1 MPNEIQVHILC
12 YLDMSEILAV
22 RVTSKPL
29 WELVQLNASILSRVV
44 LRSSSL
50 GYDPLFLDTL
60 YPPPLPLEKLDYF
73 LQMMHRE
80 KIVLRMVATIADYV
94 QTKIYLIKSTS
105 RRKQFAASRA
115 RMENR
120 MKAPTFVI
128 YHFLEKFRA
137 ALVRGSQVA
146 CSSSRATSAVSVS
159 FENEI
164 QREIINGYPE
174 EIILP
179 AFQFYRIM
187 VSAYRQKLRPPTYA
201 GTLERKLRGWD
212 RTPASDA
219 DVAQVLIYGGM
230 EEVLKV
236 MTQSTYGARLQAL
249 NVAIDRISGRFLA
262 GGLTESIESMWK
274 SKPRFISELDVPAIS
289 NIKYMS
295 QGSTVRLTS
304 LYLPWLSVIV
314 AKRRKVDV
322 TEGMLGQ
329 QMPAAQASG
338 PQIPSPFA
346 YIEDLLKDHKIGA
359 TSGGTGITVEDF
371 AARANAPDED
381 GDDDAA
387 AVPTTATQAPTAE
400 HGSLSFPTQY
410 G

>member
-12 YLDMSEILAV
+12 YLDISEILSL
-22 RVTSKPL
+22 RITSKPL
-29 WELVQLNASILSRVV
+29 WALVQLNASILSRIV

-50 GYDPLFLDTL
+50 GCNPLFLDTL
-60 YPPPLPLEKLDYF
+60 YPPPLSMEKLDYF

-80 KIVLRMVATIADYV
+80 RTVSRMVATVADYV
-94 QTKIYLIKSTS
+94 QTKIYLIRSTS

-115 RMENR
+115 RMENG
-120 MKAPTFVI
+120 MKASTFVI
-128 YHFLEKFRA
+128 YHFLEKFRI
-137 ALVRGSQVA
+137 ALVRDSQQA
-146 CSSSRATSAVSVS
+146 CGDSGDTSAIPLSL
-159 FENEI
+159 ETEM

-174 EIILP
+174 DVLLP

-230 EEVLKV
+230 EEVLEV
-236 MTQSTYGARLQAL
+236 MLQPTYGARLQAL
-249 NVAIDRISGRFLA
+249 NLAIDQISGSFLPTGA
-262 GGLTESIESMWK
+262 TWTEGMP
-274 SKPRFISELDVPAIS
+274 KPRFISELDIPALS

-295 QGSTVRLTS
+295 QGSTMKLTA
-304 LYLPWLSVIV
+304 LYLPWLSAIV
-314 AKRRKVDV
+314 AKRRKLDG
-322 TEGMLGQ
+322 TEATLGE
-329 QMPAAQASG
+329 QMPATQMSG
-338 PQIPSPFA
+338 PQIPSPFT
-346 YIEDLLKDHKIGA
+346 YIEDLIKDDNTGA
-359 TSGGTGITVEDF
+359 ASGGIGITVEDI

-381 GDDDAA
+381 VDDDAA
-387 AVPTTATQAPTAE
+387 AVPTDATHAPTAE
-400 HGSLSFPTQY
+400 HRSLSFPTQY

>member
-12 YLDMSEILAV
+12 YLDMPEILSL
-22 RVTSKPL
+22 RITSKPL
-29 WELVQLNASILSRVV
+29 WELIQLNASIISRVV

-50 GYDPLFLDTL
+50 GSDPLFLETL
-60 YPPPLPLEKLDYF
+60 YRPPLPVEKLDYF

-80 KIVLRMVATIADYV
+80 RTVLRMVSTIADYV
-94 QTKIYLIKSTS
+94 QMKIYQVKSTS
-105 RRKQFAASRA
+105 RRKQFAPSRA

-120 MKAPTFVI
+120 MKASTFVI

-137 ALVRGSQVA
+137 GLVQNSERA
-146 CSSSRATSAVSVS
+146 CSNSHGTLRPSES
-159 FENEI
+159 FENEM

-174 EIILP
+174 GTLLP

-201 GTLERKLRGWD
+201 GTIERKLRGWD

-236 MTQSTYGARLQAL
+236 MLQPTYGARLQAL
-249 NVAIDRISGRFLA
+249 NVAIDRIRGSSLPSASRW
-262 GGLTESIESMWK
+262 TEGK
-274 SKPRFISELDVPAIS
+274 SKPKFASELDIPVIS
-289 NIKYMS
+289 SIKYMS
-295 QGSTVRLTS
+295 QGSTVKLTA
-304 LYLPWLSVIV
+304 LYLPWLSAIV
-314 AKRRKVDV
+314 AKQRKVDG
-322 TEGMLGQ
+322 TEAATLGP
-329 QMPAAQASG
+329 QMPTAQMSG

-346 YIEDLLKDHKIGA
+346 YIEDLLKDHKTGA
-359 TSGGTGITVEDF
+359 ASGGTGITVEDF

-387 AVPTTATQAPTAE
+387 AVPTDDTHPPAGQ
-400 HGSLSFPTQY
+400 HRSLSFPTQY

>member
-12 YLDMSEILAV
+12 YLDMSEIPSL
-22 RVTSKPL
+22 RITSKSL
-29 WELVQLNASILSRVV
+29 WELVQLNATILSRVV

-50 GYDPLFLDTL
+50 GCNPLFLDIL
-60 YPPPLPLEKLDYF
+60 YPPPLPMEKLDYF

-80 KIVLRMVATIADYV
+80 RTVLRMVATIADYV
-94 QTKIYLIKSTS
+94 QTKIYLIRSTS
-105 RRKQFAASRA
+105 RRKQFAASRT

-120 MKAPTFVI
+120 MKASTFVI
-128 YHFLEKFRA
+128 YHFLEKFRT
-137 ALVRGSQVA
+137 ALVRDSQRA
-146 CSSSRATSAVSVS
+146 CSSSGATSAVSES
-159 FENEI
+159 LENEM

-174 EIILP
+174 DILLP

-236 MTQSTYGARLQAL
+236 MLQPTYGARLQAL
-249 NVAIDRISGRFLA
+249 NAVIDRISGSFLPI
-262 GGLTESIESMWK
+262 GSRWTEGK
-274 SKPRFISELDVPAIS
+274 SKPRFISELDIPAIS

-295 QGSTVRLTS
+295 QGSTMKLTA
-304 LYLPWLSVIV
+304 LYLPWLSAVV

-322 TEGMLGQ
+322 TEGTPGQ
-329 QMPAAQASG
+329 QMPAAQTSG

-346 YIEDLLKDHKIGA
+346 YIEDLLKDHKTGA
-359 TSGGTGITVEDF
+359 TSGGIGITVEDF

-381 GDDDAA
+381 GDDEA
-387 AVPTTATQAPTAE
+387 AVVPTDATHAPTAE
-400 HGSLSFPTQY
+400 HRSLSFPTQY